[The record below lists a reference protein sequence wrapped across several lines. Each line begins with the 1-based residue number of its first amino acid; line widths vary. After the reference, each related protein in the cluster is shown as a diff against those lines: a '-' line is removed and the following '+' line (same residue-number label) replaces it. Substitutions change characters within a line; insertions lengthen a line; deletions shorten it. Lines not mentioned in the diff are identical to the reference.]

1 MKSKFLN
8 LTIAAAL
15 LLAAILAGCTREE
28 TNDVNAT
35 RSLLLK
41 VLPATTRATA
51 PPVASGVKSTLQ
63 APGWVFFVSSSGLI
77 TKKLEIK
84 ANGADPYD
92 ATNFPDQVTVSDLSG
107 VEIQNVPASSS
118 RVHVFATLPS
128 TGTLPA
134 VTAGVTNISACLG
147 APLTVANVASGGNVS
162 SIPLSGN
169 GSIVANGGDADEFEA
184 GVEIAPVAGRVE
196 LAKISADA
204 GEISEFKVSGVYVN
218 YYYGSVDF
226 TLAPAGVDPL
236 VNNGQVKA
244 SYAAGQ
250 AGYTTAGLLHDEPG
264 TTSAASAVDFA
275 PNVIAYNLLPRAAT
289 GYFPH
294 LVLKITGVKT
304 KDVALQA
311 TYDNGGDP
319 WFITVTNVVTSA
331 APAVNLDFES
341 CKIYKIG
348 NLKFGLGDLSVVPEP
363 SNKRVTVTASVQEWV
378 AVPVEPV
385 LN

>member
-8 LTIAAAL
+8 IMIAAV
-15 LLAAILAGCTREE
+15 LLATAGLAGCSREE
-28 TNDVNAT
+28 TNGEDAT
-35 RSLLLK
+35 RVMLLK

-51 PPVASGVKSTLQ
+51 PPVANGVKSTLQ
-63 APGWVFFVSSSGLI
+63 APGWVFFVTSSGLI

-92 ATNFPDQVTVSDLSG
+92 ATSFPDQVTVADLAS

-128 TGTLPA
+128 TSTLPV

-147 APLTVANVASGGNVS
+147 APLAVANVASSGHVAN
-162 SIPLSGN
+162 IPLSGN
-169 GSIVANGGDADEFEA
+169 GSIVASGGDADEFEA
-184 GVEIAPVAGRVE
+184 SVDIAPVAGRVE
-196 LAKISADA
+196 LSKITADA
-204 GEISEFKVSGVYVN
+204 SEITEFKVSGVYVN

-226 TLAPAGVDPL
+226 TRAPAGVDPL

-250 AGYTTAGLLHDEPG
+250 AGYTTAGVLHDEPG
-264 TTSAASAVDFA
+264 ATSAASVVDFS
-275 PNVIAYNLLPRAAT
+275 PNVLAYNLLPRNTT

-304 KDVALQA
+304 KDAGLQS
-311 TYDNGGDP
+311 TYANGGEP
-319 WFITVTNVVTSA
+319 WFITVTNVVTGD
-331 APAVNLDFES
+331 APTVYLDFEA

-363 SNKRVTVTASVQEWV
+363 SNKRVTVTASVREWV